1 MHSGRSMGIERVILA
16 APRGFCAGVD
26 RAIDIV
32 NLALQLYGTPVYV
45 RKEIVHNAHVV
56 QELRGRGAVFVDELD
71 EVPDGGRVIFSA
83 HGISPQVRAQAAA
96 KGLQV
101 IDATCPLVTKVHLE
115 ALKFTRD
122 GRWIIL
128 VGHAGHDEVIGTMGH
143 VPGRMALVG
152 SVEEAE
158 RVEVPDS
165 DRVSVITQTTL
176 SIDDTR
182 DIIAVLRR
190 RFPKAVFPPK
200 DDICYATQ
208 NRQMAVKDMAGVVD
222 LLLVIGSPNSSNSMR
237 LVEVAQ
243 AAGVRAYLIDDISE
257 MDPRWLEGVRTVGI
271 TAGASAPEHLVQEAV
286 EFFRRMGVSR
296 VEEVDGIREDV
307 VFALPS
313 EIQRDLPPGV
323 KMARSLKVSGQP

>member
-1 MHSGRSMGIERVILA
+1 MAIERVILA

-32 NLALQLYGTPVYV
+32 NIALELYGTPVYV

-71 EVPDGGRVIFSA
+71 EVPDGARVIFSA
-83 HGISPQVRAQAAA
+83 HGIGPAVRAQAAA
-96 KGLQV
+96 KGLRV

-115 ALKFTRD
+115 ALKFARE
-122 GRWIIL
+122 GRVILL

-143 VPGRMALVG
+143 ALGQMVLVG

-158 RVEVPDS
+158 QVQVPDPE
-165 DRVSVITQTTL
+165 RVAVITQTTL
-176 SIDDTR
+176 SIDDTLE
-182 DIIAVLRR
+182 IIAVLKR

-208 NRQMAVKDMAGVVD
+208 NRQMAVKEMAGSVD

-243 AAGVRAYLIDDISE
+243 AVGVRAYLIDDISE
-257 MDPRWLEGVRTVGI
+257 IDPRWLEGVRTVGI
-271 TAGASAPEHLVQEAV
+271 TAGASAPEHLVQETIA
-286 EFFRRMGVSR
+286 FFQPMGVSR
-296 VEEVDGIREDV
+296 VEELDGIREDV
-307 VFALPS
+307 VFALPP
-313 EIQRDLPPGV
+313 EIQRDLPAGS
-323 KMARSLKVSGQP
+323 KAARSLRVLGRP

>member
-1 MHSGRSMGIERVILA
+1 MGIERVILA

-83 HGISPQVRAQAAA
+83 HGISPQVRTQAAA

-182 DIIAVLRR
+182 DIIAVLRQ

-257 MDPRWLEGVRTVGI
+257 MDPRWLERVRTVGI

-307 VFALPS
+307 VFALPP

>member
-1 MHSGRSMGIERVILA
+1 VILA

>member
-1 MHSGRSMGIERVILA
+1 MGIERVILA

-32 NLALQLYGTPVYV
+32 NLALELYGTPVYV

-56 QELRGRGAVFVDELD
+56 QELGGRGAVFVDDLE
-71 EVPDGGRVIFSA
+71 EVPDGARVIFSA
-83 HGISPQVRAQAAA
+83 HGIAPEVRTQAAA
-96 KGLQV
+96 KGLRV
-101 IDATCPLVTKVHLE
+101 IDATCPLVTKVHYE
-115 ALKFTRD
+115 ALKYDRD

-143 VPGRMALVG
+143 ALGRMQLVG
-152 SVEEAE
+152 TVEEAE
-158 RVEVPDS
+158 QVQVSAP

-182 DIIAVLRR
+182 EIIAVLKR
-190 RFPKAVFPPK
+190 RFPSAVFPPK

-208 NRQMAVKDMAGVVD
+208 NRQVAVKQMAGTID

-243 AAGVRAYLIDDISE
+243 ADGVRAYLIDDVSE
-257 MDPRWLEGVRTVGI
+257 IDPGWLEGARTVGI
-271 TAGASAPEHLVQEAV
+271 TAGASAPEHLVQEAID
-286 EFFRRMGVSR
+286 FFRRSGVSQ
-296 VEEVDGIREDV
+296 VEEWDGIREDV
-307 VFALPS
+307 VFALPP
-313 EIQRDLPPGV
+313 EIQKDVPAGS
-323 KMARSLKVSGQP
+323 KAARSLRVSGQP

>member
-1 MHSGRSMGIERVILA
+1 MGIEQVTLA

-56 QELRGRGAVFVDELD
+56 QELRGRGAIFVDELD
-71 EVPDGGRVIFSA
+71 EVPDGARVIFSA

-115 ALKFTRD
+115 ALKFARD

-143 VPGRMALVG
+143 VPGRMSLVG
-152 SVEEAE
+152 TVEEAE
-158 RVEVPDS
+158 QVQVPDPA
-165 DRVSVITQTTL
+165 RVAVITQTTL

-182 DIIAVLRR
+182 EIITVLRR

-208 NRQMAVKDMAGVVD
+208 NRQMAVKEMAGSVD

-243 AAGVRAYLIDDISE
+243 AAGVRAYLIDDVSQIE
-257 MDPRWLEGVRTVGI
+257 PRWLDGVRTVGI

-286 EFFRRMGVSR
+286 GFFRRMGIGR

-307 VFALPS
+307 VFALPPD
-313 EIQRDLPPGV
+313 IQKDLPPGI
-323 KMARSLKVSGQP
+323 KLARSLRVAGQP

>member
-1 MHSGRSMGIERVILA
+1 MGIERVILA

-32 NLALQLYGTPVYV
+32 NLALELYGTPVYV

-56 QELRGRGAVFVDELD
+56 QELGGRGAVFVDDLE
-71 EVPDGGRVIFSA
+71 EVPDGARVIFSA
-83 HGISPQVRAQAAA
+83 HGISPEVRTQAAA
-96 KGLQV
+96 KGLRV
-101 IDATCPLVTKVHLE
+101 IDATCPLVTKVHYE
-115 ALKFTRD
+115 AIKYDRD
-122 GRWIIL
+122 GRCVIL

-143 VPGRMALVG
+143 ATGRMQLVG
-152 SVEEAE
+152 TVEEAE
-158 RVEVPDS
+158 QVQVSDP

-182 DIIAVLRR
+182 EIIAVLKR
-190 RFPKAVFPPK
+190 RFPSAVFPPK

-208 NRQMAVKDMAGVVD
+208 NRQVAVKQMAGTID

-243 AAGVRAYLIDDISE
+243 ADGVRAYLIDDVSE
-257 MDPRWLEGVRTVGI
+257 IDPGWLGGVRTVGI

-286 EFFRRMGVSR
+286 DFFRRSGVSQ
-296 VEEVDGIREDV
+296 VEKWDGIQEDV
-307 VFALPS
+307 VFALPP
-313 EIQRDLPPGV
+313 EIQKDVPAGS
-323 KMARSLKVSGQP
+323 KAARSLRVSGQP

>member
-1 MHSGRSMGIERVILA
+1 VILA

-32 NLALQLYGTPVYV
+32 NLALELYGSPVYV

-56 QELRGRGAVFVDELD
+56 QELGGRGAVFVDDLE
-71 EVPDGGRVIFSA
+71 EVPDGARVIFSA
-83 HGISPQVRAQAAA
+83 HGISPEVRTQAAA
-96 KGLQV
+96 KGLRV
-101 IDATCPLVTKVHLE
+101 IDATCPLVTKVHYE
-115 ALKFTRD
+115 ALKYDRD

-143 VPGRMALVG
+143 ALGRMQLVG
-152 SVEEAE
+152 TVEEAE
-158 RVEVPDS
+158 QVQVSAP

-182 DIIAVLRR
+182 EIIAVLKR
-190 RFPKAVFPPK
+190 RFPSAVFPPK

-208 NRQMAVKDMAGVVD
+208 NRQVAVKQMAGTID

-243 AAGVRAYLIDDISE
+243 ADGVRAYLIDDVSE
-257 MDPRWLEGVRTVGI
+257 IDPVWLEGARTVGI
-271 TAGASAPEHLVQEAV
+271 TAGASAPEHLVQEAID
-286 EFFRRMGVSR
+286 FFRRSGVSQ
-296 VEEVDGIREDV
+296 VEEWDGIREDV
-307 VFALPS
+307 VFALPP
-313 EIQRDLPPGV
+313 EIQKDVPAGS
-323 KMARSLKVSGQP
+323 KAARSLRVSGQP

>member
-1 MHSGRSMGIERVILA
+1 MGIERVILA

-32 NLALQLYGTPVYV
+32 NIALELYGTPVYV

-71 EVPDGGRVIFSA
+71 EVPDGARVIFSA
-83 HGISPQVRAQAAA
+83 HGIGPAVRAQAAA
-96 KGLQV
+96 KGLRV

-115 ALKFTRD
+115 ALKFARE
-122 GRWIIL
+122 GRVILL

-143 VPGRMALVG
+143 APGQMVLVG

-158 RVEVPDS
+158 QVQVPDPE
-165 DRVSVITQTTL
+165 RVAVITQTTL
-176 SIDDTR
+176 SIDDTLE
-182 DIIAVLRR
+182 IIAVLKR

-208 NRQMAVKDMAGVVD
+208 NRQMAVKEMAGSVD

-243 AAGVRAYLIDDISE
+243 AVGVRAHLIDDISE
-257 MDPRWLEGVRTVGI
+257 IDPRWLEGVRTVGI
-271 TAGASAPEHLVQEAV
+271 TAGASAPEHLVQETVA
-286 EFFRRMGVSR
+286 FFQPMGVSR
-296 VEEVDGIREDV
+296 VEELDGIREDV
-307 VFALPS
+307 VFALPP
-313 EIQRDLPPGV
+313 EIQRDLPAGS
-323 KMARSLKVSGQP
+323 KAARSLRVLGRP

>member
-1 MHSGRSMGIERVILA
+1 MGIERVILA

-32 NLALQLYGTPVYV
+32 NLALELYGSPVYV

-56 QELRGRGAVFVDELD
+56 QELGGRGAVFVDDLE
-71 EVPDGGRVIFSA
+71 EVPDGARVIFSA
-83 HGISPQVRAQAAA
+83 HGIAPEVRTQAAA
-96 KGLQV
+96 KGLRV
-101 IDATCPLVTKVHLE
+101 IDATCPLVTKVHYE
-115 ALKFTRD
+115 ALKYDRD

-143 VPGRMALVG
+143 ALGRMQLVG
-152 SVEEAE
+152 TVEEAE
-158 RVEVPDS
+158 QVQVSDP

-182 DIIAVLRR
+182 EIIAVLKR
-190 RFPKAVFPPK
+190 RFPSAVFPPK

-208 NRQMAVKDMAGVVD
+208 NRQVAVKQMAGTID

-243 AAGVRAYLIDDISE
+243 ADGVRAYLIDDVSE
-257 MDPRWLEGVRTVGI
+257 IDPVWLEGARTVGI
-271 TAGASAPEHLVQEAV
+271 TAGASAPEHLVQEAID
-286 EFFRRMGVSR
+286 FFRRSGVSQ
-296 VEEVDGIREDV
+296 VEEWDGIREDV
-307 VFALPS
+307 VFALPP
-313 EIQRDLPPGV
+313 EIQKDVPAGS
-323 KMARSLKVSGQP
+323 KAARSLRVSGQP

>member
-1 MHSGRSMGIERVILA
+1 MGIERVILA

-83 HGISPQVRAQAAA
+83 HGISPQVRTQAAA

>member
-1 MHSGRSMGIERVILA
+1 MGITRLILA

-32 NLALQLYGTPVYV
+32 NLALELYGTPVYV

-56 QELRGRGAVFVDELD
+56 EELRGRGAVFVDDLE
-71 EVPDGGRVIFSA
+71 EVPAGARVIFSA
-83 HGISPQVRAQAAA
+83 HGISPEVRAQAAA
-96 KGLQV
+96 KALQV
-101 IDATCPLVTKVHLE
+101 IDATCPLVTKVHHE
-115 ALKFTRD
+115 ALKFARE

-143 VPGRMALVG
+143 VPGRMLLVG

-158 RVEVPDS
+158 QVQIPDP
-165 DRVSVITQTTL
+165 DRVAVITQTTL

-182 DIIAVLRR
+182 EIIDVLKR
-190 RFPKAVFPPK
+190 RFPTAVFPPK

-208 NRQMAVKDMAGVVD
+208 NRQVAVKQMAGTIE
-222 LLLVIGSPNSSNSMR
+222 LLLVIGSTNSSNSMR

-243 AAGVRAYLIDDISE
+243 AAGVRAYLIDDIAQI
-257 MDPRWLEGVRTVGI
+257 DPGWLDEVRSVGI

-286 EFFRRMGVSR
+286 EFFRRMGVSG
-296 VEEVDGIREDV
+296 VKELDGIREDV
-307 VFALPS
+307 VFALPP
-313 EIQRDLPPGV
+313 EIQRDIPAES
-323 KMARSLKVSGQP
+323 KAARSLRVLERP

>member
-1 MHSGRSMGIERVILA
+1 MGIERVILA

-32 NLALQLYGTPVYV
+32 NIALELYGTPVYV

-71 EVPDGGRVIFSA
+71 EVPDGARVIFSA
-83 HGISPQVRAQAAA
+83 HGIGPAVRAQAAA
-96 KGLQV
+96 KGLRV

-115 ALKFTRD
+115 ALKFARE
-122 GRWIIL
+122 GRVILL

-143 VPGRMALVG
+143 APGQMVLVG

-158 RVEVPDS
+158 QVQVPDPE
-165 DRVSVITQTTL
+165 RVAVITQTTL
-176 SIDDTR
+176 SIDDTLE
-182 DIIAVLRR
+182 IIAVLKR

-208 NRQMAVKDMAGVVD
+208 NRQMAVKEMAGSVD

-243 AAGVRAYLIDDISE
+243 AVGVRAYLIDDVSE
-257 MDPRWLEGVRTVGI
+257 IDPRWLEGVRTVGI
-271 TAGASAPEHLVQEAV
+271 TAGASAPEHLVQETIA
-286 EFFRRMGVSR
+286 FFQPMGVSR
-296 VEEVDGIREDV
+296 VEELDGIREDV
-307 VFALPS
+307 VFALPP
-313 EIQRDLPPGV
+313 EIQRDLPAGS
-323 KMARSLKVSGQP
+323 KAARSLRVLGRP

>member
-1 MHSGRSMGIERVILA
+1 MAIERVILA

-32 NLALQLYGTPVYV
+32 NIALELYGTPVYV

-71 EVPDGGRVIFSA
+71 EVPDGARVIFSA
-83 HGISPQVRAQAAA
+83 HGIGPAVRAQAAA
-96 KGLQV
+96 KGLRV

-115 ALKFTRD
+115 ALKFARE
-122 GRWIIL
+122 GRWILL

-143 VPGRMALVG
+143 APGQMVLVG

-158 RVEVPDS
+158 QVQVPDPE
-165 DRVSVITQTTL
+165 RVAVITQTTL
-176 SIDDTR
+176 SIDDTLE
-182 DIIAVLRR
+182 IIAVLKR

-208 NRQMAVKDMAGVVD
+208 NRQMAVKEMAGSVD

-243 AAGVRAYLIDDISE
+243 AVGVRAHLIDDISE
-257 MDPRWLEGVRTVGI
+257 IDPRWLEGVRTVGI
-271 TAGASAPEHLVQEAV
+271 TAGASAPEHLVQETVA
-286 EFFRRMGVSR
+286 FFQPMGVSR
-296 VEEVDGIREDV
+296 VEELDGIREDV
-307 VFALPS
+307 VFALPP
-313 EIQRDLPPGV
+313 EIQRDLPAGS
-323 KMARSLKVSGQP
+323 KAARSLRVLGRP

>member
-1 MHSGRSMGIERVILA
+1 MGIERVILA

-83 HGISPQVRAQAAA
+83 HGISPQVRTQAAA

-208 NRQMAVKDMAGVVD
+208 NRQMAVKEMAGVVD

-307 VFALPS
+307 VFALPP

>member
-1 MHSGRSMGIERVILA
+1 MGIERVILA

-32 NLALQLYGTPVYV
+32 NLALELYGSPVYV

-56 QELRGRGAVFVDELD
+56 QELGGRGAVFVDDLE
-71 EVPDGGRVIFSA
+71 EVPDGARVIFSA
-83 HGISPQVRAQAAA
+83 HGIAPEVRTQAAA
-96 KGLQV
+96 KGLRV
-101 IDATCPLVTKVHLE
+101 IDATCPLVTKVHYE
-115 ALKFTRD
+115 ALKYDRD

-143 VPGRMALVG
+143 ALGRMQLVG
-152 SVEEAE
+152 TVKEAE
-158 RVEVPDS
+158 QVQVSDP

-182 DIIAVLRR
+182 EIIAVLKR
-190 RFPKAVFPPK
+190 RFPSAVFPPK

-208 NRQMAVKDMAGVVD
+208 NRQVAVKQMAGTID

-243 AAGVRAYLIDDISE
+243 ADGVRAYLIDDVSE
-257 MDPRWLEGVRTVGI
+257 IDPVWLEGARTVGI
-271 TAGASAPEHLVQEAV
+271 TAGASAPEHLVQEAID
-286 EFFRRMGVSR
+286 FFRRSGVSQ
-296 VEEVDGIREDV
+296 VEEWDGIREDV
-307 VFALPS
+307 VFALPP
-313 EIQRDLPPGV
+313 EIQKDVPAGS
-323 KMARSLKVSGQP
+323 KAARSLRVSGQP

>member
-1 MHSGRSMGIERVILA
+1 MAIERVILA

-32 NLALQLYGTPVYV
+32 NIALELYGTPVYV

-83 HGISPQVRAQAAA
+83 HGIGPAVRAQAAA
-96 KGLQV
+96 KGLRV

-115 ALKFTRD
+115 ALKFARE
-122 GRWIIL
+122 GRVILL

-143 VPGRMALVG
+143 APGQMVLVG

-158 RVEVPDS
+158 QVQVPDPE
-165 DRVSVITQTTL
+165 RVAVITQTTL
-176 SIDDTR
+176 SIDDTLE
-182 DIIAVLRR
+182 IIAVLKR

-208 NRQMAVKDMAGVVD
+208 NRQMAVKEMAGSVD

-243 AAGVRAYLIDDISE
+243 AVGVRAYLIDDISE
-257 MDPRWLEGVRTVGI
+257 IDPRWLEGVRTVGI
-271 TAGASAPEHLVQEAV
+271 TAGASAPEHLVQETVA
-286 EFFRRMGVSR
+286 FFQPMGVSR
-296 VEEVDGIREDV
+296 VEELDGIREDV
-307 VFALPS
+307 VFALPP
-313 EIQRDLPPGV
+313 EIQRDLPAGS
-323 KMARSLKVSGQP
+323 KAARSLRVLGRP

>member
-1 MHSGRSMGIERVILA
+1 MAIERVILA

-32 NLALQLYGTPVYV
+32 NIALELYGTPVYV

-71 EVPDGGRVIFSA
+71 EVPDGARVIFSA
-83 HGISPQVRAQAAA
+83 HGIGPAVRAQAAA
-96 KGLQV
+96 KGLRV

-115 ALKFTRD
+115 ALKFARE
-122 GRWIIL
+122 GRVILL

-143 VPGRMALVG
+143 APGQMVLVG

-158 RVEVPDS
+158 QVQVPDPE
-165 DRVSVITQTTL
+165 RVAVITQTTL
-176 SIDDTR
+176 SIDDTLE
-182 DIIAVLRR
+182 IIAVLKR

-208 NRQMAVKDMAGVVD
+208 NRQMAVKEMAGSVD

-243 AAGVRAYLIDDISE
+243 AVGVRAYLIDDISE
-257 MDPRWLEGVRTVGI
+257 IDPRWLEGVRTVGI
-271 TAGASAPEHLVQEAV
+271 TAGASAPEHLVQETVA
-286 EFFRRMGVSR
+286 FFQPMGVSR
-296 VEEVDGIREDV
+296 VEELDGIREDV
-307 VFALPS
+307 VFALPP
-313 EIQRDLPPGV
+313 EIQRDLPAGS
-323 KMARSLKVSGQP
+323 KAARSLRVLGRP

>member
-1 MHSGRSMGIERVILA
+1 MGIERVILA

-83 HGISPQVRAQAAA
+83 HGISPQVRTQAAA

-208 NRQMAVKDMAGVVD
+208 NRQMAVKEMAGVVD

>member
-1 MHSGRSMGIERVILA
+1 MGIERVILA

-56 QELRGRGAVFVDELD
+56 QELRGRGAVFVDELV

-158 RVEVPDS
+158 RVEVPDP

-307 VFALPS
+307 VFALPP

>member
-1 MHSGRSMGIERVILA
+1 MAIERVILA

-32 NLALQLYGTPVYV
+32 NMALELYGTPVYV

-71 EVPDGGRVIFSA
+71 EVPDGARVIFSA
-83 HGISPQVRAQAAA
+83 HGIGPAVRAQAAA
-96 KGLQV
+96 KGLRV

-115 ALKFTRD
+115 ALKFARE
-122 GRWIIL
+122 GRVILL

-143 VPGRMALVG
+143 AQGQMVLVG

-158 RVEVPDS
+158 QVQVPDPE
-165 DRVSVITQTTL
+165 RVAVITQTTL
-176 SIDDTR
+176 SIDDTLE
-182 DIIAVLRR
+182 IIAVLKR

-208 NRQMAVKDMAGVVD
+208 NRQMAVKEMAGSVD

-243 AAGVRAYLIDDISE
+243 AVGVRAYLIDDVSE
-257 MDPRWLEGVRTVGI
+257 IDPRWLEGVRTVGI
-271 TAGASAPEHLVQEAV
+271 TAGASAPEHLVQETVA
-286 EFFRRMGVSR
+286 FFQPMGVSR
-296 VEEVDGIREDV
+296 VEELDGIREDV
-307 VFALPS
+307 VFALPP
-313 EIQRDLPPGV
+313 EIQRDLPAGS
-323 KMARSLKVSGQP
+323 KAARSLRVLGRP

>member
-1 MHSGRSMGIERVILA
+1 MSIERVILA

-32 NLALQLYGTPVYV
+32 NLALELYGTPVYV

-56 QELRGRGAVFVDELD
+56 RELGGRGAVFVEDLK

-83 HGISPQVRAQAAA
+83 HGIAPEVRTQAAA
-96 KGLQV
+96 KGLRV
-101 IDATCPLVTKVHLE
+101 IDATCPLVTKVHYE
-115 ALKFTRD
+115 ALKYDRD

-143 VPGRMALVG
+143 VPGRMSLVG
-152 SVEEAE
+152 SVEEAQE
-158 RVEVPDS
+158 VHVPDP
-165 DRVSVITQTTL
+165 DRVAVITQTTL

-182 DIIAVLRR
+182 EIVDVLKR
-190 RFPKAVFPPK
+190 RFPRAVFPPK

-208 NRQMAVKDMAGVVD
+208 NRQVAVKQMAGTID
-222 LLLVIGSPNSSNSMR
+222 LLLVIGSTNSSNSMR

-257 MDPRWLEGVRTVGI
+257 MDPAWLEGVRSVGI

-286 EFFRRMGVSR
+286 QFFRQMGVTQ
-296 VEEVDGIREDV
+296 VQAWDGIQEDV
-307 VFALPS
+307 VFALPP
-313 EIQRDLPPGV
+313 EIQKDIPPGS
-323 KMARSLKVSGQP
+323 KAARSLRVLG